1 MSDDAYGATI
11 AKLLLSRRLT
21 DLRVEAGYTA
31 NHVCDMLNWG
41 RGKVGRFEANQWK
54 RPEMSDIRD
63 LLRFYEV
70 YVDDS
75 DSARETEEL
84 AMRARVRPWWRD
96 YQDIFDNEFAGFEA
110 DASRIRVFTPLVIPG
125 LLQTADYI
133 DALMRSS
140 GKPPVWRRRAT
151 EARLRRQLILT
162 REDNPV
168 PVLEAVIAEASL
180 LYRWGSRAERWD
192 QLMHLAAI
200 GERRN
205 VHLHLQRFADG
216 PPPGMFSAVQIFD
229 YSGVGSAG
237 SGLNGAGFDGS
248 KLSLVFTETDHGI
261 QEVGDSEY
269 VNSYFEAFDRAIDA
283 ALEPRDTT
291 QYLKQLAERL
301 E

>member
-11 AKLLLSRRLT
+11 AKLLLARKLT

-63 LLRFYEV
+63 LLRFYQADETC
-70 YVDDS
+70 
-75 DSARETEEL
+75 AREIEDL
-84 AMRARVRPWWRD
+84 AMQARVRPWWRD
-96 YQDIFDNEFAGFEA
+96 YQDIFDNEFPGFEA
-110 DASRIRVFTPLVIPG
+110 DATRIRVFTPLVIPG

-140 GKPPVWRRRAT
+140 GKPPAWRRRAT
-151 EARLRRQLILT
+151 EARLRRQQILD
-162 REDNPV
+162 RERETLCH
-168 PVLEAVIAEASL
+168 LEAVIAEASL
-180 LYRWGSRAERWD
+180 LYRWGSRSERRD
-192 QLMHLAAI
+192 QLLYLVEV
-200 GERRN
+200 GERPN
-205 VHLHLQRFADG
+205 VRLHLQRFADG

-229 YSGVGSAG
+229 YAG
-237 SGLNGAGFDGS
+237 AEM
-248 KLSLVFTETDHGI
+248 SLVFTETDHGI
-261 QEVGDSEY
+261 QEVSDAEY
-269 VNSYFEAFDRAIDA
+269 VSSYIEAFDRAVDA
-283 ALEPRDTT
+283 ALEPRDTA